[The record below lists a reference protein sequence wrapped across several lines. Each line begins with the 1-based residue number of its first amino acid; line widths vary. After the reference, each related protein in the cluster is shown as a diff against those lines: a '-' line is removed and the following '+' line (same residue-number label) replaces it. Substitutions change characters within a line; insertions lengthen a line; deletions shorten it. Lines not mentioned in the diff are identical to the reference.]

1 MEATEATVDKNN
13 FVGNLNLPSR
23 EKYLMHTTDQIEKK
37 KKENIS
43 FFSCIRMKCVKGGM
57 LADFIK
63 YIHRED
69 T

>member
-23 EKYLMHTTDQIEKK
+23 EKYLMHTTDQIKK
-37 KKENIS
+37 KKKNS
-43 FFSCIRMKCVKGGM
+43 FFSCIRMKCVKWGM

>member
-23 EKYLMHTTDQIEKK
+23 EKYLMHTTDQIKK
-37 KKENIS
+37 KKKFL
-43 FFSCIRMKCVKGGM
+43 FFLHTNEMCEMGHVSRLYKV
-57 LADFIK
+57 
-63 YIHRED
+63 H

>member
-37 KKENIS
+37 KKRKYFL
-43 FFSCIRMKCVKGGM
+43 FFLHTNEMCERGHVSRLYKV
-57 LADFIK
+57 
-63 YIHRED
+63 H

>member
-37 KKENIS
+37 KKKKIFP
-43 FFSCIRMKCVKGGM
+43 FFLAYEWNVWKG
-57 LADFIK
+57 AC
-63 YIHRED
+63 
-69 T
+69 